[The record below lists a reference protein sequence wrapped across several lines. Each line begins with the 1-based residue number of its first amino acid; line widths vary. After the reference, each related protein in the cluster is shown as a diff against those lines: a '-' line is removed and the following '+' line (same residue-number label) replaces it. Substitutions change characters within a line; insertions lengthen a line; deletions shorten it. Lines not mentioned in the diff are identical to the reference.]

1 MNLFM
6 SEFGRGI
13 MHSVKKN
20 FIYNS
25 FYQILSFIV
34 PLITTPYI
42 SRVLGS
48 EGVGKYSYHY
58 AIAYYF
64 TLFIMLGVNH
74 YGNREIAQNRDDK
87 EQNSKI
93 FWSIYALQFGLG
105 IIVNAIYI
113 FYCLCFSK
121 EVKISLIMSLYTLST
136 AFDISWF
143 CSGMEDFYIL
153 VYRNILVK
161 IVVTAGVFLCV
172 KERQDVLIYSII
184 LSAGSLLSQIA
195 MLPYLKNKV
204 YFIKPQKE
212 AVLAHLK
219 PNLYL
224 FLPVIAV
231 SLYKI
236 MDKIMLG
243 IIVDEIQVGY
253 YELSERIIQLP
264 MVLVSSLGT
273 VMLPRMCNLV
283 IKDKALGVR
292 FLEISI
298 ICAMFFSSSM
308 SFGIMAISKEF
319 VPLFYG
325 NNFETCITL
334 FLILLPSCPFLAFAN
349 VIRTQYILPN
359 HLDTIYLKSVFFGA
373 LVNILANLIFI
384 PCLKAVGA
392 AIGTLCAEIVVCIY
406 IILKVRR
413 QLNVIRYIQMSLP
426 FIFSGI
432 ILFFALYNCDF
443 NISCNLTRI
452 IIKIILGII
461 IYIAT
466 AGIQLIIFKNKL
478 W

>member
-1 MNLFM
+1 
-6 SEFGRGI
+6 

-74 YGNREIAQNRDDK
+74 YGNREIAKNRDDRQ
-87 EQNSKI
+87 QNSKI
-93 FWSIYALQFGLG
+93 FWNIYTLQFGLG

-113 FYCLCFSK
+113 FYCFCFSK
-121 EVKISLIMSLYTLST
+121 DLRISLIMSLYTLSAT
-136 AFDISWF
+136 FDISWF
-143 CSGMEDFYIL
+143 CSGMEDFRIL
-153 VYRNILVK
+153 VNRNILVK
-161 IVVTAGVFLCV
+161 IVVTTCVFLCV
-172 KERQDVLIYSII
+172 KEQEDVLIYSLI
-184 LSAGSLLSQIA
+184 LSAGSLLSQLA

-204 YFIKPQKE
+204 YFVKPEKE
-212 AVLAHLK
+212 AVFSHLK

-231 SLYKI
+231 SVYKI

-243 IIVDEIQVGY
+243 IMSDEIQVGY

-264 MVLVSSLGT
+264 MVLISSLGT

-283 IKDKALGVR
+283 IKDKEQGIR

-298 ICAMFFSSSM
+298 VFAMFFASSM
-308 SFGIMAISKEF
+308 SFGIMGISKEF

-325 NNFETCITL
+325 EGFETCITL
-334 FLILLPSCPFLAFAN
+334 FLILLPSCLFLAFAN
-349 VIRTQYILPN
+349 VIRTQYLLPN
-359 HLDTIYLKSVFFGA
+359 QLDAIYLKSVFLGA
-373 LVNILANLIFI
+373 LVNVLVNLTFI
-384 PCLKAVGA
+384 PQWKAIGA
-392 AIGTLCAEIVVCIY
+392 AIGTLCAEIMVCIY
-406 IILKVRR
+406 IICKVRR
-413 QLNVIRYIQMSLP
+413 QLRIKRYIQKSLP

-432 ILFFALYNCDF
+432 IMFSVLYNFDL
-443 NISCNLTRI
+443 NISYVLTKMM
-452 IIKIILGII
+452 IKIMLGII
-461 IYIAT
+461 IYIVT
-466 AGIQLIIFKNKL
+466 AGIQLIIFKSQYMGRE
-478 W
+478 